1 MKNLIKVLSLVVLLS
16 ITFIACEEKK
26 ECKEECKKECC
37 EKKEASSCDS
47 EKEKACCKKDK
58 KDCDKD
64 KSKKACKDDKACKEE
79 IDSNNITTENDVVV
93 GDFVL

>member
-16 ITFIACEEKK
+16 ITFIACDEKK
-26 ECKEECKKECC
+26 ECKEESKKECC

-58 KDCDKD
+58 KACDKD
-64 KSKKACKDDKACKEE
+64 ESKKPCNKEKEDIEE
-79 IDSNNITTENDVVV
+79 IDYNKITTENDVVI
-93 GDFVL
+93 GYFVL